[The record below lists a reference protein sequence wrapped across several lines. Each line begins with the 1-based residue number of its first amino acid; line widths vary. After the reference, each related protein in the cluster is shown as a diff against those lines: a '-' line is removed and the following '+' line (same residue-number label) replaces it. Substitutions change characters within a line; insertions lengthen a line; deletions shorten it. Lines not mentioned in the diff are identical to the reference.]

1 MTERRLGIRTMLYL
15 AVFIALI
22 ATIGAYRALQAT
34 RIGSDTAT
42 RSIVVATQEIP
53 QGMPIDRS
61 ALALVA
67 WPSASIPGGSVSSL
81 DSAVGRIARV
91 AVLPGDPIVPARL
104 APTGSSAGL
113 EVKITPG
120 KRAMAVRIDDVAGLS
135 GLVQPNAHV
144 DVLVTLRTTASG
156 DRQVAKLFLENL
168 RVLSIGT
175 KVDRGA
181 RGEPIEASTATLE
194 VTPEEAERLAVAM
207 NQGSIQLVLRG
218 YGDPSTVSTTGASS
232 ADVLAQ
238 LRSAPQ
244 VAVEP
249 PAPRRVTPASR
260 TTRRSAP
267 AAPRPVVQ
275 APVQPQASPRQGRS
289 DSAVVRVYRGNA
301 DPVLTKFPNADSSRT
316 RTP

>member
-34 RIGSDTAT
+34 RVGSEAAT
-42 RSIVVATQEIP
+42 RAIVVATQEIP

-67 WPSASIPGGSVSSL
+67 WPSASIPGGSFSSL

-144 DVLVTLRTTASG
+144 DVLVTLRTTAAG
-156 DRQVAKLFLENL
+156 DRQIAKLFLENL

-175 KVDRGA
+175 KVDRGV

-249 PAPRRVTPASR
+249 PAPRRAAPTPRAPRR
-260 TTRRSAP
+260 TTP
-267 AAPRPVVQ
+267 AAPRPATQPAVQ
-275 APVQPQASPRQGRS
+275 APPAQRPRS
-289 DSAVVRVYRGNA
+289 DSAVVRIYRGNS
-301 DPVLTKFPNADSSRT
+301 DPVLTKFANPDSARA

>member
-34 RIGSDTAT
+34 RTGSDAAT

-67 WPSASIPGGSVSSL
+67 WPAASIPGGSFSSL

-218 YGDPSTVSTTGASS
+218 YGDPSTVTTTGASS

-244 VAVEP
+244 VTVEP
-249 PAPRRVTPASR
+249 PAPRRVVPASR
-260 TTRRSAP
+260 ATRRSTPVAS
-267 AAPRPVVQ
+267 RPVVQ
-275 APVQPQASPRQGRS
+275 APVQPQAVPRQARS

-301 DPVLTKFPNADSSRT
+301 DPVLSKFPNADSSRT